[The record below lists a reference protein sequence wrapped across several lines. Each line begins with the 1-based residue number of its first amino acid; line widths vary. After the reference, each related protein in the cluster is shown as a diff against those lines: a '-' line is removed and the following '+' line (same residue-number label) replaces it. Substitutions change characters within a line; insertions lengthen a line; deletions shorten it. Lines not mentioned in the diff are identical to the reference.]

1 MGGDVPGRGAARRR
15 GLVLLL
21 AAAAACTRAEPAE
34 LPQAPRPP
42 ELDRLPSSATAI
54 VRVRF
59 DGPGGTVLA
68 RALEA
73 AAGDRLACLAALLPG
88 LRQAAIGFV
97 PRGREF
103 AALLL
108 LDGTIDRAAVER
120 CGADLARAFGG
131 RPLPDGSVPVVK
143 PAGRAADGAPN
154 DTGGWLVAL
163 DPETDRLPAGI
174 RGALAEAF
182 RRMEEFPVV
191 AAVAGGEA
199 LRALSGMAATY
210 LPLSSMGEAADRI
223 VALAYGLVPRADGS
237 AAVRLE
243 VELADAEAARALA
256 LQARQIGRIAALDG
270 ERVAWREF
278 RSMVR
283 DLDARVL
290 DDGRRVRIEATLTP
304 DGLAGVLR

>member
-1 MGGDVPGRGAARRR
+1 MRGARSRRAGRGRR
-15 GLVLLL
+15 LAILL

-34 LPQAPRPP
+34 LPQSPRAP

-59 DGPGGTVLA
+59 DGPGAPVLA

-73 AAGDRLACLAALLPG
+73 AAGDRLACLAALLPD
-88 LRQAAIGFV
+88 LRRAAIAFV

-108 LDGTIDRAAVER
+108 LDGTIERAAVDR

-131 RPLPDGSVPVVK
+131 RPLPEGSVPAVR
-143 PAGRAADGAPN
+143 PAGRTADGTTDDA
-154 DTGGWLVAL
+154 GGWLVAL
-163 DPETDRLPAGI
+163 DPETERLPPGI
-174 RGALAEAF
+174 RGALAESF
-182 RRMEEFPVV
+182 HRMEEFPVV
-191 AAVAGGEA
+191 AAVSGGEA

-223 VALAYGLVPRADGS
+223 VAMAYGLSPRADGS

-256 LQARQIGRIAALDG
+256 RQARQIGRITALDG
-270 ERVAWREF
+270 ERAAWREF

-290 DDGRRVRIEATLTP
+290 DDGRRVRVEATLTP
-304 DGLAGVLR
+304 EGLAGVLR